1 MKQVN
6 SSSLRSM
13 IFVPAYHTKYLDR
26 AVDFDADALILDLE
40 DAVPPAYKSEAREN
54 LDKYVKR
61 DVFKQPVYVRVNPLD
76 SGFLLLDLEVAVQ
89 QNITGIIPTKI
100 ESDKDVI
107 FYDKLLTQF
116 EYKKDLEPG
125 SIKLC
130 PLIET
135 GSAVLNAFKI
145 AKASSR
151 VNCLVLGGEDY
162 LTDLDGL
169 HKEHGASLIVPRSL
183 IVMAARAAHLDVLDT
198 PYLDVQNLEG
208 FRNEAEKARELG
220 FSGSLIIHPTQ
231 LPIANQVFAPS
242 DEEVR
247 EARRVLEAVKE
258 SKAKGSAVT
267 LLDDKLVGP
276 PMEKRAL
283 NVLEKLNRINAK
295 SNK

>member
-1 MKQVN
+1 
-6 SSSLRSM
+6 
-13 IFVPAYHTKYLDR
+13 
-26 AVDFDADALILDLE
+26 
-40 DAVPPAYKSEAREN
+40 
-54 LDKYVKR
+54 
-61 DVFKQPVYVRVNPLD
+61 
-76 SGFLLLDLEVAVQ
+76 
-89 QNITGIIPTKI
+89 
-100 ESDKDVI
+100 
-107 FYDKLLTQF
+107 
-116 EYKKDLEPG
+116 
-125 SIKLC
+125 
-130 PLIET
+130 
-135 GSAVLNAFKI
+135 
-145 AKASSR
+145 
-151 VNCLVLGGEDY
+151 
-162 LTDLDGL
+162 
-169 HKEHGASLIVPRSL
+169 
-183 IVMAARAAHLDVLDT
+183 MAARAAHLDVLDT

-247 EARRVLEAVKE
+247 EARRVLEDVKE